1 MIVQDIEIERNEHVT
16 GLKAKLPNR
25 DIRKLA
31 LQECQICY
39 ADGTV
44 VSYDG
49 ENELS
54 FEVEEF
60 DDLESKAAIKKY
72 MGKKQN
78 IR

>member
-1 MIVQDIEIERNEHVT
+1 MFRSVFR
-16 GLKAKLPNR
+16 GPNGNVR
-25 DIRKLA
+25 MRGR
-31 LQECQICY
+31 C
-39 ADGTV
+39 
-44 VSYDG
+44 
-49 ENELS
+49 NELS